1 MNKRRLQ
8 IKIKKSSKNYLKR
21 YDILRYFQFINHFF
35 IFQTNYQ
42 NDPFFKNMMDQ
53 VKKIAF
59 LSKSVEPVEELVE
72 KMGKLQDLVDIKD
85 KHKTDITKC
94 IETEIYPHIEI

>member
-1 MNKRRLQ
+1 MDQ
-8 IKIKKSSKNYLKR
+8 IK
-21 YDILRYFQFINHFF
+21 
-35 IFQTNYQ
+35 
-42 NDPFFKNMMDQ
+42 
-53 VKKIAF
+53 KITF
-59 LSKSVEPVEELVE
+59 LSKSVEPIDELVE